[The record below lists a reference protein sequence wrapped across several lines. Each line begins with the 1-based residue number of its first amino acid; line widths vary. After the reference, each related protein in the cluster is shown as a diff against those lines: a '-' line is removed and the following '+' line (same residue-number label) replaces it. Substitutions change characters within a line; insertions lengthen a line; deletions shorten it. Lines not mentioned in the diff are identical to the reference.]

1 MISSYFQRF
10 SCIAIHDYFNKF
22 RTKYVILR
30 ITVYIYTRLWTTLE
44 FPWDLLRKNKKKQTR
59 KTRKVWNFRVFRVF
73 FFVFFPRSKTHGSAL
88 CNYVY
93 NYTRL
98 WTNLEFSCDLF
109 RGKTRKKKRE
119 KHEKIE
125 LKIFS
130 CFSFFFSC
138 FFLNCF
144 PGGGSPRV
152 CRLSTPSVRQ
162 F

>member
-1 MISSYFQRF
+1 MWFYGLPCTS
-10 SCIAIHDYFNKF
+10 IHDYGPLWSF
-22 RTKYVILR
+22 RG
-30 ITVYIYTRLWTTLE
+30 IYSA
-44 FPWDLLRKNKKKQTR
+44 KIKKKTR

-119 KHEKIE
+119 KHEKNRIE
-125 LKIFS
+125 NLFVFFLFFF
-130 CFSFFFSC
+130 CFSFWTVFPGAARHGCVGCPLQASVSSRERPIGGCVWDATSMRFFS
-138 FFLNCF
+138 
-144 PGGGSPRV
+144 S
-152 CRLSTPSVRQ
+152 
-162 F
+162 